1 MSYDEVSFLGL
12 VGQLREKQREYFR
25 TRSRDV
31 LVECKVLEKKV
42 DDIVDRFY
50 ARFTN
55 AQSAAAK

>member
-1 MSYDEVSFLGL
+1 MGYEEVSFLGL

-42 DDIVDRFY
+42 DDIVDRFH